1 VYLNAEREIS
11 ISYLNTGPRPFFPP
25 LRCSS
30 ASQCIQD
37 RCTER
42 MQEICAGTAQEDTA
56 KAEDV
61 CHVTIGTLRSLAAVF
76 DGHGGKRAAQ
86 LCEQELVPTLLSAG
100 LGSCLTGI
108 RELSSEES
116 PAHEIPGRAAA
127 GWGAQQRV
135 VADGGAAAGWGAT
148 ARIAE
153 VQVELQSS
161 SEGDANGGAAV
172 KSNPDCPMHQA

>member
-1 VYLNAEREIS
+1 VYLNAEREIF
-11 ISYLNTGPRPFFPP
+11 YLLSQHRWAPP
-25 LRCSS
+25 VLAPLALQQRKSPACSELS
-30 ASQCIQD
+30 
-37 RCTER
+37 R

-61 CHVTIGTLRSLAAVF
+61 CHVTIGALRSLAAVF